1 MPPRSV
7 VLVVEDEALI
17 RLSAVQVAE
26 EAGYEVLE
34 AGNADE
40 AIALLEARNDINL
53 VFTDVHMPGTM
64 DGMRLAHYI
73 RNRWPPVRLMV
84 ASGVAIL
91 SERDMPSGTSF
102 FRKPYMESAIA
113 DEMKRLLGRTPE
125 SKSGRQ
131 PLQ

>member
-1 MPPRSV
+1 MTVRSV

-17 RLSAVQVAE
+17 RMSAVQIAE
-26 EAGYEVLE
+26 DAGYEALE
-34 AGNADE
+34 ASNADE
-40 AIALLEARNDINL
+40 AIQILEARSDISL

-113 DEMKRLLGRTPE
+113 DEMKRLLA
-125 SKSGRQ
+125 
-131 PLQ
+131 